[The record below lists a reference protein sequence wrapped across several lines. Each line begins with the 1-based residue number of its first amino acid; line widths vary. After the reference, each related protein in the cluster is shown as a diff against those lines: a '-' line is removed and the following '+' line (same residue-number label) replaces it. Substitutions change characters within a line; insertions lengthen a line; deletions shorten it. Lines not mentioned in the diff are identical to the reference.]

1 MNENG
6 TLEHIVQLD
15 RHRIRQRLFPLI
27 SQLENASLTR
37 EQVAVILAEMYRVL
51 L

>member
-1 MNENG
+1 MNDIE
-6 TLEHIVQLD
+6 TLDRIVQLD

-27 SQLENASLTR
+27 SKLENASLTR
-37 EQVAVILAEMYRVL
+37 EQISVILAEMYRVL